1 VLMSNPTPIDA
12 SSRKIPVPFKRPAQ
26 VGVSH
31 AAPSSK
37 SATALSASGV
47 VPLSSSAASH
57 SNVSVSSVAD
67 DKGVVCA
74 AAPFAPRVSAGAASL
89 FYTVIFQKQGPQKV
103 RKTFDGVLELTSAGR
118 VTLVD
123 DAGGHVARESV
134 RVASFKEGD
143 TLEVGRNDVEI
154 VAPQIPAPSS
164 SARSME
170 TSAAK
175 ALPRAVGAPTQ
186 AIFRAPVMTAKAP
199 GATENLPPDDDTSW
213 LYGRAE
219 GNPEKAA
226 VVLSVGASAGSVGAG
241 ATDGRAVAAGSR
253 PVMAHAAGA
262 PGVSLGVGIGGSKS
276 APSDAVILQAA
287 GEGGGSC
294 DVALDARL
302 ASKMRPHQ
310 KEGVRFLWRAINGLT
325 GSGGSGAILADDMG
339 LGKTLSTIAVIFTA
353 LRTSARPGG
362 VPLLRKVVVC
372 VPSSLVGNWK
382 AEFKKWLGDERCRPI
397 AVTQLGKDAELKIN
411 DFALGS
417 AAVSPVLLISF
428 EMLRKHIAL
437 LTTPRAAAAI
447 GLLVCDEGHRLK
459 SAAGNQTT
467 AALAALPTPR
477 RILLTG
483 TPIQN
488 DLDEFYGLSSFVNPD
503 GPLGTLS
510 HFRRYF
516 SGPISAG
523 RDRDAVGSAAKLGA
537 ERAAQLSQASA
548 TFLLRRTAEVL
559 DSFLPPKTEHVV
571 MTRLGS
577 LQSSMYA
584 AVVASYRRSMSA
596 RGGSAGGAGVSP
608 DALVVLN
615 ALRKI
620 CSHPDSLLLNDLD
633 EEVEDAA
640 GAAEPEP
647 EEEGDTD
654 DAVPAASASRGLKRA
669 APSPPAASSTKG
681 VLPNFSALITG
692 GYDPGALIGG
702 AVPPSAPASSAVEA
716 AIAASGKLSVLDS
729 ILRATRSAAPTDRV
743 VLVSSYAT
751 SLDLMG
757 ALCAARGWGTLRLD
771 GSTPSSAR
779 QAIVSAFNAPD
790 CPAFALLL
798 SAAAGGAGLNLI
810 GANIL
815 VLWDANWNPAV
826 DHQALARVWRDG
838 QRKHVYIYRLLA
850 AWSLEEKVLQ
860 RQLLKGDMSTALGFD
875 GAARGAGSAAA
886 SSSASSS
893 GGLSRAELMSLFE
906 IDPTGG
912 DQAALYSCDS
922 VRILAGAPA
931 SAAGARPRLDAAW
944 PPYTGPASLSDK
956 RLAAAALEAR
966 VTGCDAEAVA
976 FVRTLHF
983 NVDAKVG
990 AERT

>member
-1 VLMSNPTPIDA
+1 
-12 SSRKIPVPFKRPAQ
+12 
-26 VGVSH
+26 
-31 AAPSSK
+31 
-37 SATALSASGV
+37 
-47 VPLSSSAASH
+47 
-57 SNVSVSSVAD
+57 
-67 DKGVVCA
+67 
-74 AAPFAPRVSAGAASL
+74 
-89 FYTVIFQKQGPQKV
+89 
-103 RKTFDGVLELTSAGR
+103 
-118 VTLVD
+118 
-123 DAGGHVARESV
+123 
-134 RVASFKEGD
+134 
-143 TLEVGRNDVEI
+143 
-154 VAPQIPAPSS
+154 
-164 SARSME
+164 
-170 TSAAK
+170 
-175 ALPRAVGAPTQ
+175 
-186 AIFRAPVMTAKAP
+186 
-199 GATENLPPDDDTSW
+199 
-213 LYGRAE
+213 
-219 GNPEKAA
+219 
-226 VVLSVGASAGSVGAG
+226 
-241 ATDGRAVAAGSR
+241 
-253 PVMAHAAGA
+253 
-262 PGVSLGVGIGGSKS
+262 
-276 APSDAVILQAA
+276 
-287 GEGGGSC
+287 
-294 DVALDARL
+294 
-302 ASKMRPHQ
+302 MRPHQ

-397 AVTQLGKDAELKIN
+397 AVTQLGKDAEMKIN

-467 AALAALPTPR
+467 AALAALPTAR

-503 GPLGTLS
+503 GPLGSLS

-523 RDRDAVGSAAKLGA
+523 RDRDAVGSTAKLGA

-584 AVVASYRRSMSA
+584 AVVAAYRRSMSA
-596 RGGSAGGAGVSP
+596 RGGSAGGGGVTP

-620 CSHPDSLLLNDLD
+620 CSHPDSLLLNELED
-633 EEVEDAA
+633 EVEDTVVAV
-640 GAAEPEP
+640 EPEP
-647 EEEGDTD
+647 EDED
-654 DAVPAASASRGLKRA
+654 DADDVVPAASASRGLKRA
-669 APSPPAASSTKG
+669 APSPPAVSSTKG

-692 GYDPGALIGG
+692 GYVPGALIGG
-702 AVPPSAPASSAVEA
+702 AIPPAAAPASSAVEA
-716 AIAASGKLSVLDS
+716 AITASGKLSVLDS

-875 GAARGAGSAAA
+875 GAARSAGSAAA

-922 VRILAGAPA
+922 VRILAGAPV

-944 PPYTGPASLSDK
+944 PPYSGPASLSDK
-956 RLAAAALEAR
+956 RLAGAAFEAR

-983 NVDAKVG
+983 NADAKVG
-990 AERT
+990 VA